1 MKPYL
6 KIPLSYSERYSSGT
20 FEKVSVEDSIREF
33 VDFIIK
39 TKQGECLFDP
49 DFGYEVWSN
58 EFEPIQNLMQWQPK
72 FREQIKELLEEHE
85 PRITA
90 IHVQEPKFYAI
101 KRKMELIGDHKVTHK
116 DYKITIRLDYT
127 VRLTGERMNDVEISF
142 EY

>member
-6 KIPLSYSERYSSGT
+6 KIPLSFSKRNSPET
-20 FEKVSVEDSIREF
+20 FEKVSVEDSIRQF
-33 VDFIIK
+33 VDFIVK
-39 TKQGECLFDP
+39 TKQGECLFDA
-49 DFGYEVWSN
+49 DFGYEIWSN

-72 FREQIKELLEEHE
+72 FREQIKDLLELYE

-90 IHVQEPKFYAI
+90 IHVQEPKFFAI
-101 KRKMELIGDHKVTHK
+101 KRAMDMAGDHSTTHR

-127 VRLTGERMNDVEISF
+127 VKLTGDRMSDIEISF

>member
-6 KIPLSYSERYSSGT
+6 KIPLTFSDRYSSEV
-20 FEKVSVEDSIREF
+20 FEKVSLEDSIKQF
-33 VDFIIK
+33 IDFLIK

-49 DFGYEVWSN
+49 DFGYEIWSN

-72 FREQIKELLEEHE
+72 FREQIKDLLEMHE

-90 IHVQEPKFYAI
+90 IHVQEPKFFAI
-101 KRKMELIGDHKVTHK
+101 KRSMEFIEDNKITHK
-116 DYKITIRLDYT
+116 DYRITISLDYT
-127 VRLTGERMNDVEISF
+127 IKLTGDRMSDIEITF